1 MSNRDFKLKMDKI
14 QLISYKLGS
23 FPVFLIQQMALPSTQ
38 LLKQETYVT
47 LGFSLSPSLITAG
60 QLLSPINYTFLNVIQ
75 ISPLLSIQWPP
86 CSCLPGLLYLPPV
99 NWSPWAPLIKFP
111 FSPHASSPPIHF
123 LHSSQNYLP
132 KRNYILWL
140 LKTLQLVGTTL
151 WGEVLAPAFLSSLIS
166 LAFSSAP
173 AMFFQFLYFHCLD
186 PLPSSYKGN
195 WYAFLWFQSKHF
207 LQEVRSPRSVY
218 MAPWADL
225 IIESAGFVVITR
237 LITYFSWIV
246 GTVFFLVFLLSVTV
260 TGHDKLLLNVEGR
273 KGKRRKNIKWSRVQ
287 NLHTF

>member
-151 WGEVLAPAFLSSLIS
+151 GGKSWLLPFSLASSLS
-166 LAFSSAP
+166 HSPLPLLCSFSSFTSTVWILFRHHTKVTDMHSSGFRVNISSRRSGAP
-173 AMFFQFLYFHCLD
+173 VLFTWRPEL
-186 PLPSSYKGN
+186 
-195 WYAFLWFQSKHF
+195 
-207 LQEVRSPRSVY
+207 
-218 MAPWADL
+218 
-225 IIESAGFVVITR
+225 T
-237 LITYFSWIV
+237 
-246 GTVFFLVFLLSVTV
+246 LS
-260 TGHDKLLLNVEGR
+260 
-273 KGKRRKNIKWSRVQ
+273 
-287 NLHTF
+287 